1 MTDILGMQT
10 GILLVVLIL
19 IYIIVI
25 ALYII
30 VCYLG
35 IIKPALEEIERQ
47 KEIDY
52 EQIPEGVSAKQH

>member
-10 GILLVVLIL
+10 GILLGVL

-35 IIKPALEEIERQ
+35 IIKPALEDIERQ

-52 EQIPEGVSAKQH
+52 EEIPEGISAKQH